1 MINNNDINLIVPNIL
16 VVDDTPAN
24 LRLLCEILDNK
35 GFRVREVPNGN
46 LALKVAEKE
55 KPDLILLDIMMPDMD
70 GFEVCR
76 LIKENQNLKDVP
88 IIFISALNDTI
99 DIVKAF
105 KVGAAD
111 YITKPFRAEEV
122 KARVTTHLKLY
133 QQRRE
138 LHEQSTR
145 LQKIN
150 AEKDKLFSIISHDLR
165 GPFNG
170 FLGLTNVLTEKLAD
184 LTKEETL
191 KIAESMQNTATNL
204 YRLIGNLLE
213 WSQSQRGLIK
223 FVPVPFLLIPFI
235 VENMIQ
241 VLDSANNKSIGIK
254 YEIPANLEVFADGH
268 MLASILR
275 NLASNAVKFTHS
287 GGIVTISAKS
297 EPDNSVEIIISDT
310 GIGMSS
316 NMIEDLFRLD
326 VQSNRLGT
334 QGEPSTG
341 LGLILCKDYIDKH
354 GGKLYVESEEGKGST
369 FYVTLPGAD
378 KFNNT

>member
-341 LGLILCKDYIDKH
+341 LGLILCKDFAEKH
-354 GGKLYVESEEGKGST
+354 GGRLWVESETDKGSV
-369 FYVTLPGAD
+369 FHVSLPG
-378 KFNNT
+378 NSGISV